1 MFRTALLC
9 CLLSIGAAIAAEDL
23 LYHENLD
30 GDLTDYQI
38 SIETKGNATE
48 YTLEKVYDG
57 ESLSTERILVD
68 HHGNTLEWYFED
80 CGQDLVIEASRSGRR
95 ISVTKTEDGK
105 TDSARHRLKNGD
117 PWHQLFPFGM
127 EQFVTRGEEER
138 PFWFIQPQ
146 NLKLSSMKATRREER
161 SLTINGMRQRAVEVE
176 ITIDNWLSRFWK
188 GLYVL
193 RSRDGRYLFYEG
205 ILRKNLSRG
214 TVELVRE
221 DQAD

>member
-1 MFRTALLC
+1 MLRTLLLC
-9 CLLSIGAAIAAEDL
+9 CFLSIGVAAAAEDL

-30 GDLTDYQI
+30 GDLTDYHI
-38 SIETKGNATE
+38 SIDTKGNGTE
-48 YTLEKVYDG
+48 YTLEKRREG
-57 ESLSTERILVD
+57 EDISLERILVD
-68 HHGNTLEWYFED
+68 QHGNTLEWNFED
-80 CGQDLVIEASRSGRR
+80 YRQDIAIEAIRNGRH
-95 ISVTKTEDGK
+95 ITVHKTEGGA
-105 TDSARHRLKNGD
+105 SESRRYRLED
-117 PWHQLFPFGM
+117 ESPWHQLFPFGM
-127 EQFVTRGEEER
+127 ENFVTREEEER

-146 NLKLSSMKATRREER
+146 NLKLSSMRAIRGEER
-161 SLTINGMRQRAVEVE
+161 SLTINGIRQRAVEVE

-221 DQAD
+221 DQTD

>member
-48 YTLEKVYDG
+48 YTLVKNHEG
-57 ESLSTERILVD
+57 EELSRERILVD
-68 HHGNTLEWYFED
+68 HHGNTLEWSFKD
-80 CGQDLVIEASRSGRR
+80 FGQDIVIDAARTGRR
-95 ISVTKTEDGK
+95 ISVTKTEGGK
-105 TDSARHRLKNGD
+105 TESERYRLKND
-117 PWHQLFPFGM
+117 SPWHQLFPFGM
-127 EQFVTRGEEER
+127 EQFVTEGEEER

-146 NLKLSSMKATRREER
+146 NLKLSSMKATRGEEK
-161 SLTINGMRQRAVEVE
+161 SLTINGIRQRAVEVE

-221 DQAD
+221 NQTD